1 LKYDYLL
8 VDEVQD
14 LPPKAIKLL
23 LECASENVFFAG
35 DTAQTIAKGVGS
47 RFGDL
52 R

>member
-1 LKYDYLL
+1 MSYISCNRRYYSSILKYDYLL

-35 DTAQTIAKGVGS
+35 DTA
-47 RFGDL
+47 
-52 R
+52 

>member
-1 LKYDYLL
+1 MSYVSHYRRFYASNLKYDYLL

-35 DTAQTIAKGVGS
+35 DTA
-47 RFGDL
+47 
-52 R
+52 